1 MNGYSIGHE
10 GLLLTMLGA
19 LRENVFIFLEGQ
31 FHRALKQH
39 FICQKAVAE
48 AVLVGLKKCLL
59 NVSISKKFV
68 FSVVLYYVVCT
79 LPVLF
84 SFTLWLRSFCRFLV
98 E

>member
-68 FSVVLYYVVCT
+68 FSVVLILCRQTIVVYFAIQHFCAIEKLCKT
-79 LPVLF
+79 L
-84 SFTLWLRSFCRFLV
+84 
-98 E
+98 

>member
-48 AVLVGLKKCLL
+48 AALVGL
-59 NVSISKKFV
+59 N
-68 FSVVLYYVVCT
+68 
-79 LPVLF
+79 
-84 SFTLWLRSFCRFLV
+84 
-98 E
+98 